1 MPGTLLCTKP
11 GQHRSSRFPFRCY
24 YLKLDFAN
32 DSPYLKQLMETPD
45 FYSLIDS
52 AKYAHL
58 FESLI
63 HHLADGMPYTSDL
76 IHARLLELFYRLQQ
90 DAPHNRTAIIESG
103 HQHKQLILAATNYI
117 RENFARH
124 ITLAD
129 LAKAVGY
136 SPNYFHHVFT
146 TVMGITPA
154 QYLLEER
161 IRHAKQKLL
170 LPNLSISTIAY
181 TCGFS
186 SQSHFTQQ
194 FRETVGLTPAKY
206 RRQNFGDYEV

>member
-1 MPGTLLCTKP
+1 
-11 GQHRSSRFPFRCY
+11 
-24 YLKLDFAN
+24 
-32 DSPYLKQLMETPD
+32 
-45 FYSLIDS
+45 
-52 AKYAHL
+52 
-58 FESLI
+58 
-63 HHLADGMPYTSDL
+63 
-76 IHARLLELFYRLQQ
+76 
-90 DAPHNRTAIIESG
+90 
-103 HQHKQLILAATNYI
+103 
-117 RENFARH
+117 
-124 ITLAD
+124 
-129 LAKAVGY
+129 
-136 SPNYFHHVFT
+136 
-146 TVMGITPA
+146 MGITPA